1 MSEKYQSSTLKELLE
16 NPRVGQNSKSRALKI
31 LGEMSAY
38 GITRE
43 QSRAKY
49 TGSHMAHVS
58 KIIADIDEKK
68 SQIDQQLAELTS
80 RRNQIAS
87 KYNIVTNDN
96 AINHN
101 MTAAVKKVYD
111 ISALI
116 NCNPSIVGVAVVNNQ
131 VLFSNSANNFP
142 LETRWDG
149 KNNLESG
156 GNIVHQGWLLEN
168 FTARMNFCTK
178 NSAFKDTDWEFCVQL
193 SAPYTAKV
201 QPDTYGKIVEA
212 PTFGTSSIYGC
223 TMLWLRNKNTGELA
237 RLIAD
242 ETKWLSC
249 SYWLVA
255 FYSGRDCLSRA
266 TRNLRTDY
274 DLWETVRRLSESR
287 VKELNARQ
295 R

>member
-1 MSEKYQSSTLKELLE
+1 MLKFNAAQLKGTDISPASLFLLSDGTTLECRNAERRKARSAITLKRGQISGSSFLSDNEKRDLLIK
-16 NPRVGQNSKSRALKI
+16 NSYDSI
-31 LGEMSAY
+31 N
-38 GITRE
+38 IT
-43 QSRAKY
+43 S
-49 TGSHMAHVS
+49 SV
-58 KIIADIDEKK
+58 
-68 SQIDQQLAELTS
+68 LAS
-80 RRNQIAS
+80 
-87 KYNIVTNDN
+87 
-96 AINHN
+96 
-101 MTAAVKKVYD
+101 D

-116 NCNPSIVGVAVVNNQ
+116 NCNPSVVGVAVVNNQ

-142 LETRWDG
+142 LATHWDG
-149 KNNLESG
+149 KNDLESG
-156 GNIVHQGWLLEN
+156 GNIVYQDWLLKN
-168 FTARMNFCTK
+168 FTARMNFCTE

-212 PTFGTSSIYGC
+212 PTFGKASKYGC

-249 SYWLVA
+249 SYWGDA
-255 FYSGRDCLSRA
+255 FDCARLCPYGA
-266 TRNLRTDY
+266 ADNLYAGD

-287 VKELNARQ
+287 VKELNTRK